1 MAAKTAAPAPL
12 DLPPELAGWRWHVT
26 MVRGSTFGALEPMYQ
41 LEEIMTP
48 GKARGYGT
56 KGYARPDKAIAEAK
70 RYVLS
75 QPKPKKEAAMTTPHL
90 SIEAAT
96 ETLGRYGYT
105 VKKHGAR
112 WLAAFGAESPKVLA
126 TDELITLAAEHAAAD
141 TPRRPAAAE
150 PAAPPP
156 DTLPLGELLGALD
169 AHARALPRPLPT
181 THSIPLPA
189 GIPARFA
196 APLDLITPGR
206 YQPRTQFDAAELDEL
221 AASIAEHGIL
231 NPLLVFASE
240 AGKLELVAGERRLRA
255 ARQIGLAFVPVDVR
269 SYTLRQVAEISGLDN
284 IQRANLSAA
293 EEGAYYNRL
302 MAELGISENELS
314 KRLGKNRAYIQQ
326 RRAIA
331 SAAPEVLAALASSEL
346 TFSQARAIAQAAPG
360 QTKAQSQALTKVR
373 ELVKNGKRVTE
384 TDAKNAAEKIVLSK
398 AKKDLE
404 ALGWQVAEPYGGFT
418 IWAPSEKPRQWTGA
432 EIIEAVATQR
442 RPSSELPPAA
452 ADAATPAD
460 AGRDGPGDRDGGA
473 DGAGDRG
480 DDPVQLPD
488 PDARIVTARADL
500 TATADPRLVPE
511 ECRRHLSRHG
521 IEGAALAIAALEKHG
536 GFLLADGTGAGKT
549 RQILSVSKHFA
560 GRGKKVLIVTKNQI
574 IKPDWE
580 AGTVDGSF
588 RDDGELLGVRP
599 LANQGDRPLA
609 PGQVHITTYERLG
622 DAAHLAD
629 KDTVVIFDESHALK
643 NASSQVARHGFG
655 MADKAFAVLY
665 SSATPEDKPMHIAH
679 LFRARVF
686 GDKDPAETYSRLG
699 LLQRG
704 GEPGPDG
711 QLTPATWVVDPRVGA
726 AEVYRRL
733 DGLFRQLTRE
743 GLMVKRELGMKGVD
757 VGFRRIELPPEA
769 DEVAGKIAAA
779 LANAPDDLGP
789 RVARLRRDLNALRDQ
804 LKAAPDDQALRSRV
818 HAAADE
824 LATEQ
829 DKLTRGAEG
838 IGKATLLMHLRRQ
851 QEPFKVPHAVAAAK
865 AELDEGRQVVIFCSR
880 INTSKVRKKVV
891 TGYDVDDDGR
901 TRPVYGY
908 EDVHESEGTAKLL
921 KEALA
926 AEGVT
931 DVAELHGNAEDESP
945 EAMKRFQTGR
955 ARVVIATMESGGT
968 GINLDDVTGSRPRT
982 MLVLTAPFSAV
993 ENVQAAGRVWRM
1005 STKSAPRVRYLFS
1018 DSAVD
1023 RWNAAIIATK
1033 MDSLGAGVSGE
1044 VDRLKVPVGELQGA
1058 EALEMARAA
1067 ENEPPHPLGPFEWGA
1082 LTGTVDTPPAED
1094 VGFNYYRV
1102 DPRGYYEIAF
1112 DKGAYEQLPLSTRGT
1127 IHWLFKFDRRRGAW
1141 VSKAPAVA
1149 MTADQLKAAARVAA
1163 AAGLKPRG
1171 GASFDPPATRPPVA
1185 PPPVPP
1191 PTPTPTPPPAG
1202 QSPAATPGD
1211 ALIERVDRREAEFAG
1226 RVQKYRPAVVADG
1239 GRVSVTF
1246 ATRPTPD
1253 VRESLKAR
1261 GFRFDGSGW
1270 SARLTPEVRS
1280 WVERFTG
1287 AALPPPAAAPAPPP
1301 PRPPDPAKGPPPV
1314 NARRVP
1320 TARGER
1326 LAHDFTPSEGLW
1338 RAREDGL
1345 LPSSVSVYRDT
1356 RTGRWQARVYGQT
1369 EADIGRDL
1377 QRLAELGA
1385 YQCSRF
1391 RRACLRQAAAARG
1404 RGDVASA
1411 RIYLRQAAV
1420 ASRR

>member
-1 MAAKTAAPAPL
+1 MHRLAFALEMLARGQERRGDHASARIYRRQARHYLWVPYIGPYGGRGWRNPATGRIRYEPSGRHLQAHLLQPNDGQALACEYASLFSAVEAAGVEVPPLVVERADRALAYTAYRVDRTEDAWAAVLRSSLPSVRYRRRGRVIVYEARRAPAGGIWIAGREYRGGQFIPGDAIAQATPAERREL
-12 DLPPELAGWRWHVT
+12 DR
-26 MVRGSTFGALEPMYQ
+26 R
-41 LEEIMTP
+41 
-48 GKARGYGT
+48 KA
-56 KGYARPDKAIAEAK
+56 AEDRPD
-70 RYVLS
+70 RL
-75 QPKPKKEAAMTTPHL
+75 
-90 SIEAAT
+90 
-96 ETLGRYGYT
+96 
-105 VKKHGAR
+105 
-112 WLAAFGAESPKVLA
+112 
-126 TDELITLAAEHAAAD
+126 
-141 TPRRPAAAE
+141 RRPAAAAS
-150 PAAPPP
+150 PDAAGDDPSALRPTPP
-156 DTLPLGELLGALD
+156 DERGRARAAACGRVWRAAGVNPAEAAGELFDLAAAALTAVDDADPDSKRTRARLRLHLGRLALLAGRDRPPTPEVKHELGTLD
-169 AHARALPRPLPT
+169 APRTAAGQLNLFGGGGDRPARPLQRGLFD
-181 THSIPLPA
+181 SLLPA
-189 GIPARFA
+189 GGPAGDDAGRESAPPRPAR
-196 APLDLITPGR
+196 PLQRGL
-206 YQPRTQFDAAELDEL
+206 FDAAP
-221 AASIAEHGIL
+221 ARGG
-231 NPLLVFASE
+231 
-240 AGKLELVAGERRLRA
+240 AGDPAPTPTPPDPRPTA
-255 ARQIGLAFVPVDVR
+255 PQ
-269 SYTLRQVAEISGLDN
+269 
-284 IQRANLSAA
+284 
-293 EEGAYYNRL
+293 GAV
-302 MAELGISENELS
+302 G
-314 KRLGKNRAYIQQ
+314 GG
-326 RRAIA
+326 
-331 SAAPEVLAALASSEL
+331 AAPAGGDPADRVDP
-346 TFSQARAIAQAAPG
+346 AP
-360 QTKAQSQALTKVR
+360 
-373 ELVKNGKRVTE
+373 
-384 TDAKNAAEKIVLSK
+384 
-398 AKKDLE
+398 
-404 ALGWQVAEPYGGFT
+404 EPSGGG
-418 IWAPSEKPRQWTGA
+418 E
-432 EIIEAVATQR
+432 
-442 RPSSELPPAA
+442 PPAA